1 MTINN
6 CRKKTECQ
14 TELDRSLELSDG
26 ERAIYMA
33 GHLLLSTHWTH
44 VFDLQCCVTCL
55 VSYHVMQTVIP
66 QSSISCSCGKTNCGA
81 TDVSEAQTEEQDAEL
96 KGKSTAHFLK

>member
-1 MTINN
+1 
-6 CRKKTECQ
+6 
-14 TELDRSLELSDG
+14 
-26 ERAIYMA
+26 MA

-81 TDVSEAQTEEQDAEL
+81 TDVSEVQTEEQDTEL
-96 KGKSTAHFLK
+96 KGKKHGKFPEMIPYAFCT